1 MRAVEVVTMLLE
13 LPPRRL
19 ENNNQVLIPWLLVII
34 LFRAVTHSFLV
45 FQMSASNSKLDVDII
60 YKYDDN
66 ILDSQIMYPKV

>member
-1 MRAVEVVTMLLE
+1 MRAVEVVMMLLE
-13 LPPRRL
+13 LPPLRL
-19 ENNNQVLIPWLLVII
+19 ENNNQVLIPWLVII
-34 LFRAVTHSFLV
+34 LFRAVTPSFLV